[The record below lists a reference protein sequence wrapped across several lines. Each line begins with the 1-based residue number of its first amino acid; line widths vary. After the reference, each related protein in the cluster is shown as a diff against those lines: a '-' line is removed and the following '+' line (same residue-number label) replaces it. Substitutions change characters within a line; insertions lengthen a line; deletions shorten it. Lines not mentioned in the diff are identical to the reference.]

1 LSQHVLANE
10 ISAYWVEL
18 GIKITKEV
26 AYEIVGAIRAGAD
39 NEDSGSD
46 SINDKLTVR
55 LDTSSWHL

>member
-1 LSQHVLANE
+1 M
-10 ISAYWVEL
+10 EL